1 MLYGSRL
8 PVLIVRETPRLCLQ
22 MAWIETLRR
31 RFESANALI
40 SLVST
45 RLTDHGAESEI
56 AAPEII
62 ELNLLLI
69 KRLVEVWSE
78 AVGDLQKE
86 FSSCA
91 CAAPA
96 AGGTGAYPQPAQHL

>member
-22 MAWIETLRR
+22 MAWIETLRC

-62 ELNLLLI
+62 ELNLLLNHRKMI
-69 KRLVEVWSE
+69 LALCQDRVLEVSELCRTLLMVE
-78 AVGDLQKE
+78 
-86 FSSCA
+86 
-91 CAAPA
+91 
-96 AGGTGAYPQPAQHL
+96 H